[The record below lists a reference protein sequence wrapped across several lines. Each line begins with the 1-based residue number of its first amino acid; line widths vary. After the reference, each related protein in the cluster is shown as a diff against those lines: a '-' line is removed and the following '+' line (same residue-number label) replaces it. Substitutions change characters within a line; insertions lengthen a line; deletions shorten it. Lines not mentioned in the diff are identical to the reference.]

1 MYSTTLLITFLD
13 IGSLNSLL
21 IPCCTSLLWI
31 SFNLFNLNEQLMSL
45 LEIREDITFFHTVL
59 PTSPRRVFL
68 NLSHQIKHCEI
79 HHLHLVNTLEVFHV
93 YSCKRWAYQSLF
105 GQSIRTCI
113 YKIRHTVLKKNL
125 FFANSLVINKHAFFV
140 EDNVT
145 CTNTTNSP

>member
-21 IPCCTSLLWI
+21 IPCCASFLWI

-68 NLSHQIKHCEI
+68 NLSHQIKHCEL
-79 HHLHLVNTLEVFHV
+79 HHLQLVNTLEVFLV
-93 YSCKRWAYQSLF
+93 YSCNRYRWPYQSLF
-105 GQSIRTCI
+105 GQSIRICI
-113 YKIRHTVLKKNL
+113 YKIRHNVLKNTL
-125 FFANSLVINKHAFFV
+125 FPRNKHALFV
-140 EDNVT
+140 EDNVI